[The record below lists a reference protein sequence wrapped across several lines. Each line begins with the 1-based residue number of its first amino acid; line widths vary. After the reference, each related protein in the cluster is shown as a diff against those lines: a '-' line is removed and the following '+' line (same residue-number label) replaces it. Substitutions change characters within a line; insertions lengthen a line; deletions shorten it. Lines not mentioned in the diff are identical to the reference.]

1 MCLVCHSSSHNIAS
15 KMLLKLPVIVETVSY
30 LPRVPSKKKTK
41 KKAQHGVPT
50 NRNLLPLLL
59 HRSPDLDAGREPK
72 LLPVLFLLSL
82 EGRSHAQC
90 ILTVYMYSYIVGLLS

>member
-41 KKAQHGVPT
+41 KQKKKHSMESQPIEIYFLYFFTG
-50 NRNLLPLLL
+50 LQIWMQGG
-59 HRSPDLDAGREPK
+59 SPS
-72 LLPVLFLLSL
+72 FYQFCFS
-82 EGRSHAQC
+82 
-90 ILTVYMYSYIVGLLS
+90 